1 MFCNGTYIGRSEN
14 DDVFNKIK
22 VTEALSTSSRVDK
35 YYLSRHAIVCAF
47 VSIYSNSSGLD
58 NYLNRLSIGTINN
71 HIANIPGCF
80 SCSEISFQAI
90 LFFTL
95 SMYFGCCRL
104 YKNSYLRTHSISF
117 SSSILVYECLSSG
130 TSNEWLWGEASRQ

>member
-1 MFCNGTYIGRSEN
+1 MGRIQGEVKMMTCS
-14 DDVFNKIK
+14 IK
-22 VTEALSTSSRVDK
+22 SRLRRHSLPLLRQISR
-35 YYLSRHAIVCAF
+35 YLSRHAIVCAF

-58 NYLNRLSIGTINN
+58 NYLNRLSIGTINIINN